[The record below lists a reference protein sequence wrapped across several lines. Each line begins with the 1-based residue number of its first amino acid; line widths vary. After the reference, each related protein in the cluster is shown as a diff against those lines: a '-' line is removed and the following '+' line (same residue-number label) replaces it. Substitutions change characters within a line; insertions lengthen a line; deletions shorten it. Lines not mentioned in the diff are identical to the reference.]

1 VGRSRRCCRAGA
13 GTFPGTQRGAPR
25 LTSRRTPAR
34 RGYPRAYAASGA
46 IDYVVPISGDI
57 RLKFPLNANHAQAT
71 QGFDQFA
78 TKADFSFIV
87 NGRINLSD
95 VPLGSAGGPK
105 LTVGQWVRLGDYGN
119 FNPPRTLGIDAA
131 VKF

>member
-1 VGRSRRCCRAGA
+1 MLPSRRRHVPRHSARC
-13 GTFPGTQRGAPR
+13 APPNVPPDTR
-25 LTSRRTPAR
+25 PAR
-34 RGYPRAYAASGA
+34 LSPRNAASGA

-119 FNPPRTLGIDAA
+119 FNPPRTFGIDAA